1 MLKPK
6 LSISLNL
13 VFVSL
18 LALLTGCA
26 SYEYKPS
33 VYPLAQD
40 RIPAFEM
47 KGTLALENVQSSTT
61 LEESS
66 NSGVSHS
73 YNYQQIT
80 DGFNAQFDVEVKKHA
95 KVASTSA
102 QKTIKTSINHFLC
115 ETRGLNT
122 WVYRCEIKGTLT
134 TGDGTKLNMDYSH
147 GAPVTAGIQAGFD
160 SMIAIAV
167 ENALEN
173 QKILAYLAK

>member
-1 MLKPK
+1 MLKSK
-6 LSISLNL
+6 TTITLNVL
-13 VFVSL
+13 FVSA

-40 RIPAFEM
+40 RIPTFELN
-47 KGTLALENVQSSTT
+47 GNLALENAQSSTN
-61 LEESS
+61 LKESS

-73 YNYQQIT
+73 YTYQQIT

-95 KVASTSA
+95 KVTSSST
-102 QKTIKTSINHFLC
+102 QKSISSSINHFLC

-134 TGDGTKLNMDYSH
+134 TGDGIIVSMDYKH

-173 QKILAYLAK
+173 QRILAYLAK

>member
-1 MLKPK
+1 MSKSP
-6 LSISLNL
+6 STIILNL
-13 VFVSL
+13 IFVSV

-26 SYEYKPS
+26 SYQYAPT
-33 VYPLAQD
+33 VYPLAAD
-40 RIPAFEM
+40 RIPTFELNG
-47 KGTLALENVQSSTT
+47 KLSLENVQSSTQ
-61 LEESS
+61 EQESS

-73 YNYQQIT
+73 YNYKQIT
-80 DGFNAQFDVEVKKHA
+80 DGFIAQFNEEVKKNA
-95 KVASTSA
+95 NVTASSA
-102 QKTIKTSINHFLC
+102 QKTIKASISHFLC

-134 TGDGTKLNMDYSH
+134 TADGTTLNMDYKH

-173 QKILAYLAK
+173 QKVLAYLAK

>member
-1 MLKPK
+1 MLK
-6 LSISLNL
+6 SNTTIALNL
-13 VFVSL
+13 LFISV

-40 RIPAFEM
+40 RIPAFEL
-47 KGTLALENVQSSTT
+47 KGTLALENVQNSTT
-61 LEESS
+61 IKESS

-73 YNYQQIT
+73 YTYKEIT
-80 DGFNAQFDVEVKKHA
+80 DGFNAQFDVEVNKHA
-95 KVASTSA
+95 KVSSSSA
-102 QKTIKTSINHFLC
+102 QKTIKTSITHFLC

-134 TGDGTKLNMDYSH
+134 TGDGTKLNMDYKH

-173 QKILAYLAK
+173 QKVLAYLAK